1 MNQGL
6 QKTDKAYM
14 KRVCTYIYIRQKT
27 QQVKPN
33 ERLASQKVI
42 ITEAEAVLLKW
53 GALAWTKSE
62 GGVVASLEPCQMW
75 NLRCC
80 ICHVDEP
87 KRV

>member
-6 QKTDKAYM
+6 QKTDKFDKAYM

-42 ITEAEAVLLKW
+42 ITEAEA
-53 GALAWTKSE
+53 ALF
-62 GGVVASLEPCQMW
+62 Q
-75 NLRCC
+75 
-80 ICHVDEP
+80 
-87 KRV
+87 